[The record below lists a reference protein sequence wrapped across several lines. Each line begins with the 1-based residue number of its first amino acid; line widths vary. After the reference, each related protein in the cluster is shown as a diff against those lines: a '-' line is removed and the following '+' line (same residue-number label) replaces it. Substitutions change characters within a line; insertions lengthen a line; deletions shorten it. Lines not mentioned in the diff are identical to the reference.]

1 MLVFWEGGEAR
12 KNLGHSFAAD
22 PRVEIKRVFKRRRA
36 VCIQRDASG
45 KRKEVRAVGEGIKER
60 KKRESLELWILYA
73 RGASQGVVATQGWR
87 ERLAVREV
95 TITFCGC
102 QRRDLSSDARSR
114 RQGEGKRDEALMGVG
129 EGGGVD

>member
-1 MLVFWEGGEAR
+1 M
-12 KNLGHSFAAD
+12 
-22 PRVEIKRVFKRRRA
+22 
-36 VCIQRDASG
+36 
-45 KRKEVRAVGEGIKER
+45 GEGIKER

-73 RGASQGVVATQGWR
+73 RGASQGVATRGWR

-102 QRRDLSSDARSR
+102 QRRDLSPDARSR

-129 EGGGVD
+129 EGGAINFVKELLV